1 MSIIN
6 IKNKFLKSNVIYKI
20 TRNLDLESSTL
31 TIPSGCTLDFQGGS
45 ISNGTITLDN
55 TKILPQGC
63 NIADYITATISG
75 TYKEGQMLYDSS
87 LKKMKL
93 WNGTD
98 WVNLD
103 GTALIGAYS
112 LLLEEVPA
120 NQDKTN

>member
-1 MSIIN
+1 MT
-6 IKNKFLKSNVIYKI
+6 KQNKFNNRNIIYKI
-20 TRNLDLESSTL
+20 TTDVDLESESL

-45 ISNGTITLDN
+45 ISNGTIILDS

-63 NIADYITATISG
+63 NITDYITATISG

-93 WNGTD
+93 WNGTS

-103 GTALIGAYS
+103 GTP
-112 LLLEEVPA
+112 LE
-120 NQDKTN
+120 

>member
-1 MSIIN
+1 MTIQDRFNNSN
-6 IKNKFLKSNVIYKI
+6 IIYKI
-20 TRNLDLESSTL
+20 TMDIDLESGTL

-45 ISNGTITLDN
+45 ISNGTIILDN

-63 NIADYITATISG
+63 NITNYITATISG

-93 WNGTD
+93 WNGTS

-103 GTALIGAYS
+103 GTP
-112 LLLEEVPA
+112 LE
-120 NQDKTN
+120 